1 MSDKSGDD
9 SEKSESISS
18 NDRAMVS
25 ETPESDP
32 REDSETSGKKTM
44 DNL

>member
-9 SEKSESISS
+9 GEKSESISS

-32 REDSETSGKKTM
+32 REDSGEAG
-44 DNL
+44 DNDDS